1 MEVFSKCDVRGCGR
15 RVCAA
20 SSRLKASRG
29 TKGMGFTVVVHHGGA
44 FVKGRTVRYEG
55 GEVHAIHNIDIDSWS
70 YFEALGLVKDLGYRE
85 KVNLWWNVAKGRMN
99 RTFRSISWDSHALEM
114 GNYALLHNCEVD
126 LYVEHTQ
133 IAEPILLE
141 DSTLLTYKEDGDKE
155 NVEADG
161 IGGEGDS
168 KFDEGDV
175 EQGDDVNVNS
185 KGGGDVDVN
194 DFESDDGINDM
205 HFSDSEEERDLGMDD
220 GFEDNNDEQ
229 NVVKERKLKSKT
241 TPLKNPILSP
251 EKGLGKRHQREQGW
265 KNIHIQ
271 IEDIS
276 WQTHLWP
283 SCQLPPKEPEGEGD
297 TSNQPAAT
305 NKNSQTK
312 DKGKEI
318 AQGSTSG
325 TTTASKK
332 KAQPKDKR
340 KQKAQGTTSGT
351 TAGNKKAAATRTT
364 VGNKKAAGT
373 TAAATGVK
381 KTAAQ
386 SQDPAKVRGKVQ
398 KGTNCSYWAKYGR
411 E

>member
-1 MEVFSKCDVRGCGR
+1 MTILTLSGSLTLIRKREAQMEVFSKRDVRGCGR
-15 RVCAA
+15 CVCAA
-20 SSRLKASRG
+20 SSRLKASQG

-44 FVKGRTVRYEG
+44 FVKGRIVRYEG

-85 KVNLWWNVAKGRMN
+85 KVNLWWNVAKGRIN

-194 DFESDDGINDM
+194 DFVDGSESDDGINDV

-220 GFEDNNDEQ
+220 GFDDNNDEQ
-229 NVVKERKLKSKT
+229 NVVKERKLKTKT
-241 TPLKNPILSP
+241 TLLKNPILSP
-251 EKGLGKRHQREQGW
+251 EKRARKMTPKRGKR
-265 KNIHIQ
+265 K
-271 IEDIS
+271 
-276 WQTHLWP
+276 LF
-283 SCQLPPKEPEGEGD
+283 EGQ
-297 TSNQPAAT
+297 S
-305 NKNSQTK
+305 
-312 DKGKEI
+312 
-318 AQGSTSG
+318 SG
-325 TTTASKK
+325 VH
-332 KAQPKDKR
+332 
-340 KQKAQGTTSGT
+340 GLE
-351 TAGNKKAAATRTT
+351 
-364 VGNKKAAGT
+364 V
-373 TAAATGVK
+373 
-381 KTAAQ
+381 
-386 SQDPAKVRGKVQ
+386 DP
-398 KGTNCSYWAKYGR
+398 
-411 E
+411 